1 MYFKENNLNKSAK
14 LTQNIPFDKRQ
25 GFGKFNGNEDLIK
38 LFES

>member
-1 MYFKENNLNKSAK
+1 MQNKECQTDTNKPNTK
-14 LTQNIPFDKRQ
+14 HH